1 MREKTRSE
9 CVIIGGGIIGLA
21 IAAKLAKQGLGVIVL
36 EAEKQTIQHASSHNS
51 EVIHSGIYYKSESL
65 KAKFCVEGNHLLYEY
80 CHNKGIDYKRIGK
93 LIIAH
98 DLNEKNAL
106 NKLFL
111 NGIKNGVDGLS
122 VINKREIINKEP
134 NLNFLILDLISQCP

>member
-1 MREKTRSE
+1 MKEKTHSE

-21 IAAKLAKQGLGVIVL
+21 IAAKLAKQGLAVIVL

-65 KAKFCVEGNHLLYEY
+65 KAKLCVEGNRLLYSY
-80 CHNKGIDYKRIGK
+80 CQKKGIDFKRIGK
-93 LIIAH
+93 LIIAN

-106 NKLFL
+106 NKLS
-111 NGIKNGVDGLS
+111 N
-122 VINKREIINKEP
+122 
-134 NLNFLILDLISQCP
+134 